1 MNIKILSDSTC
12 DLSPALLA
20 ENGIDLVP
28 LTVIKAGAQFKDGV
42 TIRPAEIFAH
52 VANGGAL
59 CSTAANS
66 IGEYADY
73 FDRYAADYDGIIL
86 INIGSGFSSCYQ
98 NACAAAA
105 DYPNVRV
112 IDSMNLSTGQGLVV
126 LKACEL
132 AKTASS
138 LDALAEELR
147 AFTSRVEAS
156 VLLDR
161 LDYMV
166 KGGRCSSVMALG
178 ANLLNLKP
186 CIEVKNG
193 KMVVVKKYRGNYAK
207 CLANYVKERLDGRE
221 DLERDILFVTH
232 TPVNDA
238 CRTAVM
244 EAVDEFGHFQRTYET
259 DAGCTVSCHCGPG
272 TLGVLFVRK

>member
-156 VLLDR
+156 FLLDR
-161 LDYMV
+161 LDYMK
-166 KGGRCSSVMALG
+166 KGGRCSAVTALG
-178 ANLLNLKP
+178 ANLLKLHP
-186 CIEVKNG
+186 CIEVIDG
-193 KMVVVKKYRGNYAK
+193 KMSVTKKYRGSIEKVVAD
-207 CLANYVKERLDGRE
+207 YVRERLEGRDDIDTSRIIIVDTCEDDHLASIARKYVEEDGRFAE
-221 DLERDILFVTH
+221 VLE
-232 TPVNDA
+232 A
-238 CRTAVM
+238 K
-244 EAVDEFGHFQRTYET
+244 
-259 DAGCTVSCHCGPG
+259 AGCTIFSHCGPN
-272 TLGVLFVRK
+272 TLGLLFARK